1 MIKISPSIL
10 ACDFSNIG
18 GEIARV
24 DKGGADYIHLDVM
37 DGIFVPNITFGA
49 PVIRCLRK
57 CTDLV
62 FDTHLMITEPGR
74 YIDDFVKAGSDIIT
88 VHYESCENSLEVVKY
103 IAECGKKAGIAI
115 KPKTPTSVLKPFIPY
130 VSLILVMTVEPGFGG
145 QKLIESTV
153 PKITEARA
161 MAESSGRDID
171 VEIDGGIGV
180 FNVADLISKG
190 ANVIV
195 AGNAIFTSENAAETI
210 AAFRAGNN

>member
-10 ACDFSNIG
+10 ACDFSKIG
-18 GEIARV
+18 EEIVRV

-49 PVIRCLRK
+49 PVIKCLRRY
-57 CTDLV
+57 TDKV

-74 YIDDFVKAGSDIIT
+74 YIDDFVKAGSDLIT
-88 VHYESCENSLEVVKY
+88 VHYESCDNPLDVVKY
-103 IAECGKKAGIAI
+103 IVGCGKKAGIAI
-115 KPKTPTSVLKPFIPY
+115 KPKTPASVLGPFIPY

-153 PKITEARA
+153 PKISEARA
-161 MAESSGRDID
+161 MADASGRDID

-180 FNVADLISKG
+180 FNVGMLKSKG

-195 AGNAIFTSENAAETI
+195 AGNAIFTSDDAQKTIYEFRNA
-210 AAFRAGNN
+210 